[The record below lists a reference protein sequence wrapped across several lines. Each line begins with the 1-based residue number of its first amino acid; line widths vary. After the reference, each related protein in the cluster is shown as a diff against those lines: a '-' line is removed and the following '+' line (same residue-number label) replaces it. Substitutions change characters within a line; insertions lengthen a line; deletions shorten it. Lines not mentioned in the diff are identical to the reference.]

1 MSPDEITP
9 GEKVTVH
16 IDTET
21 LMDGD
26 RGSLPASSPAAA
38 CRHGNN
44 MMEEV
49 EAHDH
54 GVTI

>member
-1 MSPDEITP
+1 MSPDEITT

-16 IDTET
+16 IDGNP
-21 LMDGD
+21 DGW
-26 RGSLPASSPAAA
+26 RSGKPAASSPAAA
-38 CRHGNN
+38 CRHSNN
-44 MMEEV
+44 MLGEV

>member
-1 MSPDEITP
+1 MSPDDITT

-16 IDTET
+16 IDRNP
-21 LMDGD
+21 DGW
-26 RGSLPASSPAAA
+26 RSKKPASPAAA
-38 CRHGNN
+38 CRRHGNN
-44 MMEEV
+44 MLGEV

>member
-44 MMEEV
+44 MLGEV